1 MYLRPAAFNISA
13 GALAGGV
20 FIGFVFSAG
29 AGAIEAYIER
39 VSPR

>member
-1 MYLRPAAFNISA
+1 MWA
-13 GALAGGV
+13 GALTGGV

-39 VSPR
+39 V